1 MVTIRSLI
9 LMSLLTAT
17 GVVSARAADLDLPFY
32 GPAAVQS
39 EMMEFGTGWYLRGD
53 VAAAN
58 EKRPKLDAA
67 LAFPAAS
74 GSQNNWSTTL
84 GFGYKYNNWFRTDL
98 TLDYRHNAKANAD
111 ATVVCPYSATAVTDS
126 ASANIGVLYDTN
138 QTCTRRQEASLAAY
152 DVMLNGYFDLGTWSG
167 LTPYVGA
174 GLGVGSILTKGTVN
188 YYKTGETTAYAA
200 DLTAPTGTP
209 AVWMNAAGTPISPAP
224 AIAFGKQNLD
234 RSGRSRNW
242 TFAWALMAG
251 VSYDLTRNAKLDLGY
266 RYVNL
271 GRYTAEAIPTAFKTT
286 NSITAHELRAGIR
299 YMID

>member
-1 MVTIRSLI
+1 MVTIRSVI

-17 GVVSARAADLDLPFY
+17 GVVSAQAADLDLPFY

-53 VAAAN
+53 VAAGV

-67 LAFPAAS
+67 LAFPPA
-74 GSQNNWSTTL
+74 GDKHNNWSTTL

-98 TLDYRHNAKANAD
+98 TFDYRHTVKANAD
-111 ATVVCPYSATAVTDS
+111 LTVVCPYSAVAVPNS
-126 ASANIGVLYDTN
+126 ASVNVGVLYDTN

-167 LTPYVGA
+167 VTPYVGA
-174 GLGVGSILTKGTVN
+174 GLGVGGIMTKGSVN

-200 DLTAPTGTP
+200 DLTAPASTP
-209 AVWMNAAGTPISPAP
+209 AVWVDATGNPISPAP
-224 AIAFGKQNLD
+224 GVTFGKQNLD
-234 RSGRSRNW
+234 RTGRSRNW

-271 GRYTAEAIPTAFKTT
+271 GRFTAEAIPTAFKST
-286 NSITAHELRAGIR
+286 NPISAHELRAGIR